1 MYLTAFWGHKT
12 PCSGANLKRSQAFYA
27 GITDILKLRV
37 LLSFLNEDPKTCTV
51 TGLAGVLGEG
61 KQKVSRIFMA
71 LEREGLLDRSDPRR
85 PCLTEAGRARA
96 ACYEARTNVVL
107 NHLLYEGLDIDSAMH
122 DAYAWALIRSE
133 HAFRLYTP
141 AEELAISETIC
152 RWLLD
157 NRHKRPLIDAS
168 VESGPLQT
176 HDDDLR
182 QDFAYTVIL
191 LTVEAA

>member
-71 LEREGLLDRSDPRR
+71 LERHEDAADLLLPLAEHTGKARDRAGFGIFIE
-85 PCLTEAGRARA
+85 EA
-96 ACYEARTNVVL
+96 E
-107 NHLLYEGLDIDSAMH
+107 
-122 DAYAWALIRSE
+122 
-133 HAFRLYTP
+133 
-141 AEELAISETIC
+141 
-152 RWLLD
+152 
-157 NRHKRPLIDAS
+157 
-168 VESGPLQT
+168 
-176 HDDDLR
+176 
-182 QDFAYTVIL
+182 
-191 LTVEAA
+191 

>member
-1 MYLTAFWGHKT
+1 M
-12 PCSGANLKRSQAFYA
+12 R
-27 GITDILKLRV
+27 
-37 LLSFLNEDPKTCTV
+37 
-51 TGLAGVLGEG
+51 LA
-61 KQKVSRIFMA
+61 
-71 LEREGLLDRSDPRR
+71 LDRAAYPTAVSQYMRLRASVYAPQDD
-85 PCLTEAGRARA
+85 GRTCDWPKAQ
-96 ACYEARTNVVL
+96 
-107 NHLLYEGLDIDSAMH
+107 
-122 DAYAWALIRSE
+122 AL
-133 HAFRLYTP
+133 
-141 AEELAISETIC
+141 SETIC